1 MKKTP
6 PYLQPLQELFEEN
19 ANKTI
24 AEGQSAYMRNMFS
37 YYGLKT
43 PERRMI
49 FKEFIAAQS
58 LPTYEELSALV
69 KWMWQQPQREWQYI
83 AIELA
88 AKMKK
93 QWKEDFLELI
103 EYCITTKS
111 WWDSV
116 DAIATDWA
124 GNYFVLFP
132 KQMQKVSAKWN
143 KCDNMW
149 LQRVSMIFQL
159 QYKLNTDEQLLFKHC
174 KALIES
180 KEFFIQKGMGWAL
193 RQYARHNMKA
203 VQKFVDETKVS
214 NLTKREALK
223 HA

>member
-1 MKKTP
+1 MKKTH

-58 LPTYEELSALV
+58 LPSYEELPALI

-124 GNYFVLFP
+124 GNYFMLFP
-132 KQMQKVSAKWN
+132 KQTQKVTARWN
-143 KCDNMW
+143 KSDNMW

-159 QYKLNTDEQLLFKHC
+159 QYKLKTDEQLLFKHC
-174 KALIES
+174 KALIDS